1 MIKSIIDIAGYWSI
15 VLFVDVDYDRFN
27 IIESALT
34 NILAPISVIDEIYDT
49 ISYKLDSGVT
59 FTNSDYKTSVVC
71 INKASTKEELINTI
85 SHEADHVQ
93 TDICKYYNVPLDS
106 EQAAY
111 LIGYLIGKIY
121 YQSRKLFC
129 SY

>member
-27 IIESALT
+27 IIESTLT

-93 TDICKYYNVPLDS
+93 TDICKYYDVPLDS

-111 LIGYLIGKIY
+111 LIGYLIGKMY